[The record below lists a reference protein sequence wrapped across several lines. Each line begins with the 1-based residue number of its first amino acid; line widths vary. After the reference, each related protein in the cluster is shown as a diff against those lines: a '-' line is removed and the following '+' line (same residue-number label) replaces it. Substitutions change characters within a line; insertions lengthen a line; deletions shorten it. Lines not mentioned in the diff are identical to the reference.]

1 MEKMSVFI
9 ETQGCQMN
17 EYDSDRILNS
27 LSAKLVENPMDADV
41 VIVNTCAIREK
52 ADHKAVSALGRYK
65 NLKKSNPDLIIGM
78 AGCVAQ
84 LYGDKLIKDIPYLDF
99 VVGPRGIPK
108 LEGLIQQI
116 RNTNKKKIIETSMD
130 IEDVFEISPYH
141 QEGKV
146 TGFVSIQQGCNKRCA
161 YCIVPT
167 VRGKEI
173 NRPLDRIL
181 EESKLLI
188 NQGAKELT
196 YIGQTVNSWKHNGD
210 KFYNLLDSL
219 QDLEGLERIRF
230 TTSFPRDIT
239 PKMINSM
246 KRNSKICRQLHL
258 PVQSGSNKVL
268 KSMNRTYSIEW
279 YKECILKLKEA
290 MPDLSLS
297 TDIIVGF
304 SDEDENDFEK
314 TMQLIEDVR
323 FDTVYSFKYSI
334 RPGTPGER
342 IKTHVSDDIA
352 KDRLQRLQLR
362 QREITLENNKKDI
375 SKTFPILIEGN
386 SKNNPSDLFGR
397 TTQNKVVNI
406 KNLQSEFIGQIVNV
420 QIQEAHQNSLVGNL
434 T

>member
-116 RNTNKKKIIETSMD
+116 RNTNKRKIIETSMD

-334 RPGTPGER
+334 RPGTPGEK
-342 IKTHVSDDIA
+342 IKTHVSDEIA

>member
-65 NLKKSNPDLIIGM
+65 NLNKSNPDLIIGM

-342 IKTHVSDDIA
+342 IKTHVSDEIA

>member
-84 LYGDKLIKDIPYLDF
+84 LYAAKLIKDIPYLDF

-116 RNTNKKKIIETSMD
+116 RNTNKKKKIETSMD

-146 TGFVSIQQGCNKRCA
+146 SGFVSIQQGCNKRCA

-342 IKTHVSDDIA
+342 IKTHV
-352 KDRLQRLQLR
+352 
-362 QREITLENNKKDI
+362 
-375 SKTFPILIEGN
+375 
-386 SKNNPSDLFGR
+386 
-397 TTQNKVVNI
+397 
-406 KNLQSEFIGQIVNV
+406 
-420 QIQEAHQNSLVGNL
+420 
-434 T
+434 

>member
-342 IKTHVSDDIA
+342 IKTHVSDEIA

-406 KNLQSEFIGQIVNV
+406 KNLQSEFIGQIVNG

>member
-116 RNTNKKKIIETSMD
+116 RNTNKRKIIETSMD

-334 RPGTPGER
+334 RPGTPGEK
-342 IKTHVSDDIA
+342 IKTHVSDEIA

-362 QREITLENNKKDI
+362 QREITLDNNKKDI
-375 SKTFPILIEGN
+375 SKTFPVLIEGN